1 MVKRLNWDSPVTSAE
16 NDWADAIK
24 EVVAMDPTG
33 TFDGMGGA
41 AAHLRDVLGD
51 LFETADGMNEGDP
64 NRERVISATKDI
76 EGVFLEVREH
86 LRETANKADERDERD
101 RLTTEALDEVIHEAK
116 AASFLLGL
124 LAEKRTWP
132 VDGDYGEAE
141 ALHESGMRVYHA
153 IEKYEHLTAGDEMD
167 AIPF

>member
-16 NDWADAIK
+16 NDWANAIK
-24 EVVAMDPTG
+24 KVVAMDPTG
-33 TFDGMGGA
+33 IVDGIGA
-41 AAHLRDVLGD
+41 ATQLRDTLGD
-51 LFETADGMNEGDP
+51 LLETADGMDEGDP
-64 NRERVISATKDI
+64 NRERIISATNDI
-76 EGVFLEVREH
+76 TGVFLTVREY
-86 LRETANKADERDERD
+86 LRETANKAERDK
-101 RLTTEALDEVIHEAK
+101 LTTEALDEVIHEAK

-132 VDGDYGEAE
+132 GDGDYGEAE

-153 IEKYEHLTAGDEMD
+153 IEKYEHLTAED